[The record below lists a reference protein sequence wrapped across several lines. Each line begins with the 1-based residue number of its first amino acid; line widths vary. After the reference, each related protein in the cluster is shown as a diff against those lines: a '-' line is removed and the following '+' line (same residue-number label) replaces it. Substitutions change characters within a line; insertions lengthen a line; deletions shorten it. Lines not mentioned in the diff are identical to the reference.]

1 MSVFDL
7 FARPGNAQLAT
18 AASMNRESIASHLE
32 VPVDG
37 AGRSP
42 NTASLVSSGR
52 QRYVLIKAH
61 LGVER
66 SMSP

>member
-1 MSVFDL
+1 
-7 FARPGNAQLAT
+7 
-18 AASMNRESIASHLE
+18 MNRESIASHLE

-52 QRYVLIKAH
+52 QRYVLIKVH